1 MIIFYTTKLLWVKS
15 WIELW
20 MHRARI
26 KKKLEFIANK
36 SHTSSLAGSMTTTTE
51 ESEATSVKEAPPLA
65 RPGIAHWWVNL
76 G

>member
-26 KKKLEFIANK
+26 KKKARIYCQQKPHQL
-36 SHTSSLAGSMTTTTE
+36 TAGSKTTTTE
-51 ESEATSVKEAPPLA
+51 ESELTSVKEAPRLA